1 MKSESKNTG
10 KVYRPEKDSEPESD
24 LERFPARPHTR
35 RLGEPAVTAP
45 PARPLARQTADI
57 HGVGDHD
64 RGEAKDA
71 TVGERSKAGRPGTAR
86 HRQSPCTSQEGK
98 LGRRLHDHS
107 DKQRSPCL
115 SACTRRPKDAT
126 ATPGAV
132 PVAHGWCSGGE
143 GAQTGERSVA
153 PSEASAPA
161 RRRRQFR
168 RRSVVYGVTVLSVMP
183 LVPRRA
189 SRSKASAGMGT
200 RAWFTARLVTFV
212 LTIRPNRF
220 LI

>member
-71 TVGERSKAGRPGTAR
+71 TVGERTKAGRPGTAR

-143 GAQTGERSVA
+143 DDQTVAVPEKDPQDELDAPPVVSDAVLIQPDLAA
-153 PSEASAPA
+153 PSA
-161 RRRRQFR
+161 
-168 RRSVVYGVTVLSVMP
+168 L
-183 LVPRRA
+183 
-189 SRSKASAGMGT
+189 
-200 RAWFTARLVTFV
+200 
-212 LTIRPNRF
+212 
-220 LI
+220 

>member
-57 HGVGDHD
+57 HSVGDHD
-64 RGEAKDA
+64 RVEAKDA
-71 TVGERSKAGRPGTAR
+71 TVGERTKAGRPGTAR

-132 PVAHGWCSGGE
+132 PVAHGRCSGGE
-143 GAQTGERSVA
+143 DDQTVA
-153 PSEASAPA
+153 VPEKDPQDELDAPPVVSDAVLVQPDLAAPSAPA
-161 RRRRQFR
+161 E
-168 RRSVVYGVTVLSVMP
+168 GAAKP
-183 LVPRRA
+183 
-189 SRSKASAGMGT
+189 
-200 RAWFTARLVTFV
+200 AR
-212 LTIRPNRF
+212 
-220 LI
+220 

>member
-71 TVGERSKAGRPGTAR
+71 TVGERTKAGRPGTAR
-86 HRQSPCTSQEGK
+86 HRQSPCTS
-98 LGRRLHDHS
+98 H
-107 DKQRSPCL
+107 
-115 SACTRRPKDAT
+115 ACTRRPKDAT

-143 GAQTGERSVA
+143 GAQTGERKMDCWSRKRTS
-153 PSEASAPA
+153 PRHPP
-161 RRRRQFR
+161 RR
-168 RRSVVYGVTVLSVMP
+168 
-183 LVPRRA
+183 PRRA
-189 SRSKASAGMGT
+189 ACISDNR
-200 RAWFTARLVTFV
+200 ARLVQPV
-212 LTIRPNRF
+212 PE
-220 LI
+220 